1 MTHAF
6 AYPHAVVVVAQYAA
20 IALLAVAGE
29 YGSSDLA
36 AVAETGLEILYLF
49 IHVLRVFWEDAGV
62 GQSDCQVGCHLGQ
75 DAQNN
80 CYFPGDGD
88 EAEGF
93 GEKDDDERID
103 DDKGNDEDGIWV
115 WEWVQWGPSMM
126 EGYLEQWERMM

>member
-36 AVAETGLEILYLF
+36 AVAETGLEILDLF
-49 IHVLRVFWEDAGV
+49 VHVLRVFGEDAGV
-62 GQSDCQVGCHLGQ
+62 GQSDRQVGSHLNQ

-88 EAEGF
+88 EGEGF
-93 GEKDDDERID
+93 GEEDDD
-103 DDKGNDEDGIWV
+103 
-115 WEWVQWGPSMM
+115 
-126 EGYLEQWERMM
+126 